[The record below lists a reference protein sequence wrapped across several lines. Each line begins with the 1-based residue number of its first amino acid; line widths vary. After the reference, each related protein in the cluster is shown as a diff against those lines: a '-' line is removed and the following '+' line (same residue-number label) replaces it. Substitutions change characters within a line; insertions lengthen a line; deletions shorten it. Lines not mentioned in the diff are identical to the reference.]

1 MQFKKGNGWKAC
13 YDEKTFTF
21 TAERGS
27 RGFYQLYEINK
38 DIYEDLDPDDTDGK
52 RNNDCISS
60 GRILFEADD
69 DYYTPPYYMVFD
81 ERYNEIA
88 PWADAKRR
96 ADLMDEHERQRAEQ
110 EAAKKE
116 EEQKQLKLLPFY
128 KAILDADTAPIVV
141 CNTGHEI
148 IYMNPAACEKY
159 AKWGGYD
166 LIGKSLLDCHNEQSR
181 KMIDKVVD
189 FFLLSNQNN
198 IVHTFY
204 NEKENKDVYMVALRS
219 EIGGL
224 MGYYEKHEYRTKD
237 TTKFYDMGE

>member
-1 MQFKKGNGWKAC
+1 
-13 YDEKTFTF
+13 
-21 TAERGS
+21 
-27 RGFYQLYEINK
+27 
-38 DIYEDLDPDDTDGK
+38 
-52 RNNDCISS
+52 
-60 GRILFEADD
+60 
-69 DYYTPPYYMVFD
+69 
-81 ERYNEIA
+81 
-88 PWADAKRR
+88 
-96 ADLMDEHERQRAEQ
+96 
-110 EAAKKE
+110 
-116 EEQKQLKLLPFY
+116 
-128 KAILDADTAPIVV
+128 
-141 CNTGHEI
+141 
-148 IYMNPAACEKY
+148 MNPAASEKY

>member
-13 YDEKTFTF
+13 YDEKTYTF

-27 RGFYQLYEINK
+27 RGFYQLYEITK
-38 DIYEDLDPDDTDGK
+38 DIYEELDPDDTDGK
-52 RNNDCISS
+52 RNNDLISS
-60 GRILFEADD
+60 GRCLFEADD
-69 DYYTPPYYMVFD
+69 DYYTPPYNMVFD
-81 ERYNEIA
+81 ERYAEIA

-96 ADLMDEHERQRAEQ
+96 ADLMDEHERKRKEE

-128 KAILDADTAPIVV
+128 KAILDADTSPIVV
-141 CNTGHEI
+141 CALGHEI

-159 AKWGGYD
+159 ARWGGKD
-166 LIGKSLLDCHNEQSR
+166 LIGKNLLDCHNENSR

-189 FFLLSNQNN
+189 WFILSDRNN

-204 NEKENKDVYMVALRS
+204 SEKENKDVYMVALRS
-219 EIGGL
+219 DIGGL

-237 TTKFYDMGE
+237 TSAFYELD